1 MNIGRV
7 FLKARQK
14 EKITLKSMASKLGM
28 TASALWKI
36 EVGQSWPKPKT
47 IEAFSQET
55 GIPIARIYI
64 ESIEPSDY

>member
-1 MNIGRV
+1 MNIGQV

-14 EKITLKSMASKLGM
+14 DKVTLKAMSSKLGL
-28 TASALWKI
+28 TPSALWKI

-47 IEAFSQET
+47 IDAFSRET

-64 ESIEPSDY
+64 ESLEPSDY

>member
-1 MNIGRV
+1 MNIGQV

-14 EKITLKSMASKLGM
+14 EKVSLKAMSSKLGL
-28 TASALWKI
+28 TPSALWKI

-47 IEAFSQET
+47 IDAFSRET

-64 ESIEPSDY
+64 ESLEPSDY